1 MILIMYVNGLFITK
15 NHTTQIKWI
24 MSQLKTKFEMNNISY
39 LNFYLGV
46 EFLSVNRG
54 IFMRQKNNMRRMF
67 EQFDAND
74 YNPAQTPLANGFKLE
89 KDEALDP
96 INLTIFHQIIAK
108 VIYLT
113 NIFPYILF
121 VVSIIN

>member
-1 MILIMYVNGLFITK
+1 
-15 NHTTQIKWI
+15 
-24 MSQLKTKFEMNNISY
+24 
-39 LNFYLGV
+39 
-46 EFLSVNRG
+46 
-54 IFMRQKNNMRRMF
+54 MF